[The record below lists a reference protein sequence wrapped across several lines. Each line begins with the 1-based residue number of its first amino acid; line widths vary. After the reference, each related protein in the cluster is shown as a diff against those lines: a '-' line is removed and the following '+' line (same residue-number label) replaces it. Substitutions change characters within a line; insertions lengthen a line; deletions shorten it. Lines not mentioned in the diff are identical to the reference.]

1 MPSDGTNAV
10 SLHVRD
16 EFENTGIEEAVVG
29 DIERRLTLW
38 ERVSNMDPVR
48 KLSVLV
54 LLVVAWEIYTRSG
67 EINELMFPTF
77 LATAVALVDSLV
89 NAGLLVNVW
98 NSISLLFTG
107 YCIGIGIAAV
117 DAIEIGIACVCVRRL
132 VSYYLKRR
140 LRWEVKT
147 GECVSAE
154 VIGVV
159 DVGCWPHRR
168 TRRTRPH
175 SH

>member
-10 SLHVRD
+10 SLQVRD

-67 EINELMFPTF
+67 EINELMFPT
-77 LATAVALVDSLV
+77 
-89 NAGLLVNVW
+89 
-98 NSISLLFTG
+98 
-107 YCIGIGIAAV
+107 
-117 DAIEIGIACVCVRRL
+117 
-132 VSYYLKRR
+132 
-140 LRWEVKT
+140 
-147 GECVSAE
+147 
-154 VIGVV
+154 
-159 DVGCWPHRR
+159 
-168 TRRTRPH
+168 
-175 SH
+175 